1 MKLQNKNAKFLKQNQ
16 IRFEAKLDLKLK
28 LKLKTKITKRTKQ
41 DAQKIFENNER

>member
-1 MKLQNKNAKFLKQNQ
+1 LKLENKSTKFCKQNQ

-41 DAQKIFENNER
+41 DAQKIFEKNEQ

>member
-1 MKLQNKNAKFLKQNQ
+1 MKIKTQIFFKQNQ

-41 DAQKIFENNER
+41 DAQKVFEKNER